1 MTKPNAV
8 SQLNFHYATP
18 QLDLEFELVLTHIT
32 QMPVLRVE
40 RYIGRLNDALYAEKL
55 KVLYLLIFFFNDT
68 DASAAN
74 TYCSNRVD
82 GSADLVWLVLPK
94 PAALIPVN
102 GRR

>member
-8 SQLNFHYATP
+8 SQLSFHNLPP

-55 KVLYLLIFFFNDT
+55 KVLYLLLYFFLMT
-68 DASAAN
+68 Q
-74 TYCSNRVD
+74 
-82 GSADLVWLVLPK
+82 
-94 PAALIPVN
+94 IPVL
-102 GRR
+102 RLLIVQTA